1 MTATKYVYPISNG
14 TKNGVIAT
22 DALSAEITA
31 STIAT
36 ALDYVVTVGDAV
48 EIWFKAAISG
58 IDQTTLTLIVSMHE
72 GEPLKPEPTEVVVR
86 EEIYKTQ
93 SQYRAKGLN
102 LNITALQGEKNW
114 VDLSFPY
121 HCNIFSCQYIHKDY
135 MEGDVIDVIIA
146 PDTLIGAITA
156 NVDIGD
162 TVINVQP
169 TVIDN
174 LKIGY
179 RVNLFTGVTSEEI
192 GECIAIDSVNNQI
205 TVSKAA
211 TMPYMAGGPTYV
223 RMNYYMVEDLALRD
237 KHAMELGK
245 DLIGGSLL
253 PANRVLRLI
262 YTNNEGTTVNKMFSL
277 VLEIKF

>member
-1 MTATKYVYPISNG
+1 MSATKYVYPISNG

-22 DALSAEITA
+22 DSLSAEITS

-58 IDQTTLTLIVSMHE
+58 VDQTTLTLLVSNHE
-72 GEPLKPEPTEVVVR
+72 GESLKPEPTEVVVR

-102 LNITALQGEKNW
+102 LDITAMQGEKNW
-114 VDLSFPY
+114 IDLSFPY
-121 HCNIFSCQYIHKDY
+121 PVNIFSCQYIHKEY
-135 MEGDVIDVIIA
+135 MEGDVIDVVIS
-146 PDTLIGAITA
+146 PDAIIGAITA
-156 NVDIGD
+156 NVAAGD

-205 TVSKAA
+205 TVSQGS
-211 TMPYMAGGPTYV
+211 TMAYMAGGPTYV
-223 RMNYYMVEDLALRD
+223 RMNYYMVEDLVLRNR
-237 KHAMELGK
+237 HAMELGK

-253 PANRVLRLI
+253 PANTVLRLM
-262 YTNNEGTTVNKMFSL
+262 YTNNEGTMSNKMFSL